1 MAGTKVLQEDVP
13 PGSGQAAG
21 AYALINGLGM
31 YYEVHGTGEPLLLL
45 HGQFAT
51 IGMFAG
57 LLPELART
65 RKVVAVEQQGHGHT
79 RDIDRPLRFQQMADD
94 TALLLEHL
102 GIDKTDV
109 YGYSTGG
116 TVALQLAVRHP
127 EKVGRIAVSSAV
139 YDMEGY
145 LPEVHAGLLNP
156 RPDAFP
162 PAVREAYEA
171 VAPNPG
177 AWPALVAKAGEQAA
191 VDSGLTEQ
199 ELQAI
204 KAPVLVMT
212 AERDVV
218 RPEHA
223 QDLARLLNTALVVL
237 PDSDHA
243 SYVADGAEVL
253 LSQLRPFFGL
263 PRSRRRVHGD
273 RHLELPR

>member
-1 MAGTKVLQEDVP
+1 MAGTKVRQQGTLA
-13 PGSGQAAG
+13 GSVQAGG

-31 YYEVHGTGEPLLLL
+31 YYEVHGTGQPLLLL
-45 HGQFAT
+45 HGQFGT
-51 IGMFAG
+51 IGMFAS
-57 LLPELART
+57 LIPELART
-65 RKVVAVEQQGHGHT
+65 RTVVAVEQQGHGRT
-79 RDIDRPLRFQQMADD
+79 RDIDRPLRFHQMADD

-116 TVALQLAVRHP
+116 TVALHLAVRHP
-127 EKVGRIAVSSAV
+127 EKVGKIAISSAV
-139 YDMEGY
+139 YDLDGY
-145 LPEVHAGLLNP
+145 LPEIQAGLLNP

-171 VAPNPG
+171 VAANPG

-191 VDSGLTEQ
+191 GDSGLTAG

-204 KAPVLVMT
+204 KAPALVMT
-212 AERDVV
+212 AERDVI
-218 RPEHA
+218 RPGHV
-223 QDLARLLNTALVVL
+223 QDLARLLGTEPVVL

-243 SYVADGAEVL
+243 SYVVDGREVL

-263 PRSRRRVHGD
+263 ARSRRRVHGD